1 MEANPVTDRSQLWTS
16 NVFLP
21 GDIVE
26 PDTVSQQLMK
36 SGDVESNPGPNTC
49 KDCGRLFSGLNK
61 PVQCNECG
69 EEFCKTARKGQNTTC
84 CGLTRW
90 QLEQILKKDKRLLCR
105 ICKGES
111 SRTRNI
117 HHTIKDVV
125 PGFCARRGC
134 KSSKTRRLKKGQFLL
149 CIRCRKQFHY
159 RKECSDMTRK
169 QVDILDRDRWVCPN
183 CEEDEVEKETI
194 HNREAQVEQATQY
207 KQSATKETTL
217 RILQLNIDS
226 ILSKVEELKECIR
239 KNKIDIFVIQETKLI
254 RSDKTPRIPGY
265 TVERKDRDQPKGK
278 EKDRGGGLITGIK
291 KSIAYKRMDMLSV
304 RGAKDKI
311 TESLIVEIPTKDKQK
326 LRITNMYV
334 PPVSSGTRLREEGS
348 GSSDT
353 ARSGDSSRRRVNNI
367 ETGTTRSTSGRGR
380 NGISS
385 ASGRN
390 TRVRR
395 SHRGRVSD
403 VRTRSTRRRGN
414 QPVTGEELEEPQ
426 EQRQEGRDGFVLERW
441 PAKNCDMICG
451 DVNAHSLL
459 WDNSV
464 AGKGADKRGEVI
476 ETWAADKNM
485 IAVNDGSHT
494 LDSRS
499 TGSQTAPDVTL
510 VHASLLDKVTWGKV
524 EGLGSDHV
532 PIVVTYKDHILR
544 INCKPSF
551 K

>member
-1 MEANPVTDRSQLWTS
+1 MDTS
-16 NVFLP
+16 TNNSISTTTHPPEGHFWRPIRLP
-21 GDIVE
+21 TGLNYGPAMCFYIVV

-90 QLEQILKKDKRLLCR
+90 QLEQILKTDKRLICI

-111 SRTRNI
+111 PRTKNI
-117 HHTIKDVV
+117 HHTIKNVV
-125 PGFCARRGC
+125 PGFCARGGC
-134 KSSKTRRLKKGQFLL
+134 KSSKRRRLKKGKFLL
-149 CIRCRKQFHY
+149 CIRCSKQFHY

-169 QVDILDRDRWVCPN
+169 QVDILDRERWVCPN

-194 HNREAQVEQATQY
+194 HNGEAQTEQATQY
-207 KQSATKETTL
+207 KQAATKETTL

-226 ILSKVEELKECIR
+226 ILSKVEELKECI
-239 KNKIDIFVIQETKLI
+239 KVNKIDIFVIQETKLI
-254 RSDKTPRIPGY
+254 KSDKTPRIPGY

-278 EKDRGGGLITGIK
+278 EKDQGGGLITGIK

-353 ARSGDSSRRRVNNI
+353 ARSGDSSRRRVNNT

-390 TRVRR
+390 T
-395 SHRGRVSD
+395 
-403 VRTRSTRRRGN
+403 
-414 QPVTGEELEEPQ
+414 
-426 EQRQEGRDGFVLERW
+426 
-441 PAKNCDMICG
+441 
-451 DVNAHSLL
+451 
-459 WDNSV
+459 
-464 AGKGADKRGEVI
+464 
-476 ETWAADKNM
+476 
-485 IAVNDGSHT
+485 
-494 LDSRS
+494 
-499 TGSQTAPDVTL
+499 
-510 VHASLLDKVTWGKV
+510 
-524 EGLGSDHV
+524 
-532 PIVVTYKDHILR
+532 
-544 INCKPSF
+544 
-551 K
+551 